1 MREGAFRCYGHVG
14 GEAVTMLIFEMY
26 NGVCVGNIGL
36 VLCSKI
42 INLTVFPNTE
52 NTSVR
57 RISQSRLTTLRI
69 LQSFVPNAST
79 AAKESILIIKIYFFS
94 SLADLKMSSADQS
107 EGLMF
112 EMNAAKEKKT
122 SLKVE
127 TPGDEKMTTLKIPDS
142 HLP

>member
-1 MREGAFRCYGHVG
+1 MHVG

-26 NGVCVGNIGL
+26 NEVCVGNIGL
-36 VLCSKI
+36 VLLSKI
-42 INLTVFPNTE
+42 INLGVFPNTE

-57 RISQSRLTTLRI
+57 RISISI
-69 LQSFVPNAST
+69 DDPKDT
-79 AAKESILIIKIYFFS
+79 ALICTQRFYSCEGEYSKIYFFS
-94 SLADLKMSSADQS
+94 SLVDLKVSSADQS
-107 EGLMF
+107 AGLMF

-122 SLKVE
+122 SLTVE

>member
-1 MREGAFRCYGHVG
+1 MHVG

-36 VLCSKI
+36 VLFPKL
-42 INLTVFPNTE
+42 INLSVFPNTE

-57 RISQSRLTTLRI
+57 RISI
-69 LQSFVPNAST
+69 
-79 AAKESILIIKIYFFS
+79 SIDDPKDIAVICTQLFYDCEGEYSKIYFFS
-94 SLADLKMSSADQS
+94 SLVDLKMSSADQS
-107 EGLMF
+107 AGLMF
-112 EMNAAKEKKT
+112 EMNAAKERKT

>member
-1 MREGAFRCYGHVG
+1 MHVG

-36 VLCSKI
+36 VLFPKL
-42 INLTVFPNTE
+42 INLSVFPNTE

-57 RISQSRLTTLRI
+57 RISI
-69 LQSFVPNAST
+69 
-79 AAKESILIIKIYFFS
+79 SIDDPKDIAVICTQLFYGCEGEYSKIYFFS
-94 SLADLKMSSADQS
+94 SLVDLKMSPADQS
-107 EGLMF
+107 AGLIF
-112 EMNAAKEKKT
+112 EMNAAKERKT